1 MHNTKWKLKVGM
13 ILVLLSLGLYGI
25 HFLLFKDMEHILV
38 YGFGDIAFVPL
49 EVFLVSLVI
58 EGFLEKREKRKI
70 LEKLNMLIGVFY
82 TRMGLKLLQKLVE
95 NDYNKE
101 EIAGELII
109 TNSWTDKEFKNAT
122 HQLEGYHPQL
132 KVKVE
137 GLIYLKQFLNKHI
150 DFLTGM
156 LQNPNVMEHQTF
168 TELLSAVFHL
178 NDELNYRNN
187 LEELKQYE
195 IDHFNIDLQ
204 RVYKL
209 LTVEW
214 VAYMKYIKVEYPYM
228 FITAMVHNPYDV
240 RDPEEIEEK
249 LMKKVYQNS

>member
-1 MHNTKWKLKVGM
+1 MHNTKWKLKVG
-13 ILVLLSLGLYGI
+13 IVLVLLSLGLYGA
-25 HFLLFKDMEHILV
+25 HFLLFRDMEHILV

-49 EVFLVSLVI
+49 EVLLVSLVI

-82 TRMGLKLLQKLVE
+82 TRMGLKLLQKFVE
-95 NDYNKE
+95 NDHNKAQ
-101 EIAGELII
+101 IAKELII
-109 TNSWTDKEFKNAT
+109 TSAWTDKDFKNAT
-122 HQLEGYHPQL
+122 QQLERYKPEL

-137 GLIYLKQFLNKHI
+137 GLIFLKKFLNKHI

-156 LQNPNVMEHQTF
+156 LQNPNVMEHETF

-178 NDELNYRNN
+178 NDELNYRED

-195 IDHFNIDLQ
+195 VDHFNIDLQ

-214 VAYMKYIKVEYPYM
+214 IAYMKYIKVEYPYM
-228 FITAMVHNPYDV
+228 FLTAMVHNPYEV

-249 LMKKVYQNS
+249 LMKTVYENT